1 MQRNALLCS
10 AVYPELFA
18 LVGGYTPDLPGKHG
32 RALSRPGTPL
42 TRLAK
47 EEERIYIKKEP
58 RLLRLTETGA
68 GTARFAPPCT
78 ATKRD
83 SHFTTPTHR

>member
-1 MQRNALLCS
+1 M
-10 AVYPELFA
+10 
-18 LVGGYTPDLPGKHG
+18 
-32 RALSRPGTPL
+32 

-47 EEERIYIKKEP
+47 EEERIYIKREP

-78 ATKRD
+78 ATVTGQLFYDPDPPRMGRGQLLSSGGRQQQDKGHCD
-83 SHFTTPTHR
+83 E